1 LFLPNKIR
9 QIQYVIRAFNV
20 ETSRV
25 KDSVS
30 NPLIGKMRF
39 QFWRETIDKV
49 FEVQNLF
56 YFPF

>member
-1 LFLPNKIR
+1 LPNKIR

-56 YFPF
+56 YFSF